1 MTMFGSPWFGVDT
14 TTNPISLDATASV
27 GECGGSNVGRIND
40 DAALPQ
46 FSTATVPNVSNRV
59 IAKLDFGAAQ
69 LIAGFVVVNI
79 KQDAG
84 VGDGVGFK
92 VEYSSDDSSYST
104 FGSVFN
110 VSPGNVNTTVTQTP
124 TAQTKRYWQFTAN
137 QNFDAV
143 ALIGE
148 LALYASTGQMP

>member
-27 GECGGSNVGRIND
+27 GSLGGSNVERIND
-40 DAALPQ
+40 DAATPQ
-46 FSTATVPNVSNRV
+46 FTTASTPTSGGV
-59 IAKLDFGAAQ
+59 ICKLDFGAAQ
-69 LIAGFVVVNI
+69 LIAGFVATNI
-79 KQDAG
+79 KQNAG
-84 VGDGVGFK
+84 VGDGVSFR

-104 FGSVFN
+104 FGTAFS
-110 VSPGNVNTTVTQTP
+110 VSPGNVNTTETQTP
-124 TAQTKRYWQFTAN
+124 TEQTMRYWQFTAN

-148 LALYASTGQMP
+148 LALYASVGQMP

>member
-27 GECGGSNVGRIND
+27 GDLGGSNVERIND

-46 FSTATVPNVSNRV
+46 FETANRPLSGNKV

-69 LIAGFVVVNI
+69 LIAGFVAVNV

-84 VGDGVGFK
+84 TSDGVSMK
-92 VEYSSDDSSYST
+92 IEYSSDDSSYST
-104 FGSVFN
+104 FGSAFN
-110 VSPGNVNTTVTQTP
+110 ISPGNVNATETQTP
-124 TAQTKRYWQFTAN
+124 TAQTKRYWQITAN
-137 QNFDAV
+137 QNFDGP

>member
-27 GECGGSNVGRIND
+27 GSLGGSNVERIND

-46 FSTATVPNVSNRV
+46 FTTASTPTSGGV
-59 IAKLDFGAAQ
+59 ICKLDFGAPQ
-69 LIAGFVVVNI
+69 LIAGFIAVNI
-79 KQDAG
+79 KQD
-84 VGDGVGFK
+84 VGKADGVGFR
-92 VEYSSDDSSYST
+92 VEYSSNDSSYST

-110 VSPGNVNTTVTQTP
+110 ISPGNVNTTVTQTP
-124 TAQTKRYWQFTAN
+124 TAQTMRYWQFTAN

-148 LALYASTGQMP
+148 LALYASVGQMP